1 MKIINK
7 KRHYIKK
14 IVQAVFVLFV
24 LVVLIDNVT
33 IHTTL
38 TRVTI
43 KDLPKSF
50 DGYRIVQVS
59 DLHNN
64 VYGMGQ
70 SYLLAKIRE
79 ARPDAIVV
87 TGDLI
92 DRNTRNMDNAMLFI
106 NGAVDIAPVFY
117 VTGNHEASVGKQ
129 YKELVLRM
137 NEAGVTFLDNDAVTV
152 ISEED
157 VITLAG
163 VRDPAFDWSKPDAKI
178 VDDEIKKALAEVS
191 DTQVTVLLSH
201 RPELIKTY
209 SENGIDL
216 VLTGHAHGGQIRLP
230 FIGPIYS
237 PSQGLFPKYT
247 SGLYEE
253 GGTKMYVSRGIGNG
267 IAPLRFNDGPELA
280 VIVLTKER

>member
-1 MKIINK
+1 MKLINK
-7 KRHYIKK
+7 KKHYFKK
-14 IVQAVFVLFV
+14 IVQAVFILFV
-24 LVVLIDNVT
+24 LAVILDNIL
-33 IHTTL
+33 IHTTV

-50 DGYRIVQVS
+50 DGYRIVQIS

-64 VYGMGQ
+64 DYGSNQ

-79 ARPDAIVV
+79 ARPDIIVI

-92 DRNTRNMDNAMLFI
+92 DRNTANVDNAMLFI
-106 NGAVDIAPVFY
+106 NGAVGIAPVFY
-117 VTGNHEASVGKQ
+117 VTGNHEASVGKP
-129 YKELVLRM
+129 YVDLVLRM
-137 NEAGVTFLDNDAVTV
+137 HEAGVTILDNEAVSML
-152 ISEED
+152 SEED

-163 VRDPAFDWSKPDAKI
+163 VRDPAFDWSKLSADK
-178 VDDEIKKALAEVS
+178 VDEEIKQALGEVS
-191 DTQVTVLLSH
+191 DKQVTILLSH

-209 SENGIDL
+209 SANGIDL
-216 VLTGHAHGGQIRLP
+216 VLTGHAHGGQVRLP
-230 FIGPIYS
+230 FIGPVYS

-247 SGLYEE
+247 SGIYEE

-280 VIVLTKER
+280 VIVLMAER

>member
-92 DRNTRNMDNAMLFI
+92 DRNTKNVDNAMLFI
-106 NGAVDIAPVFY
+106 NGAVEIAPVFY

>member
-92 DRNTRNMDNAMLFI
+92 DRNTKNVDNAMLFI
-106 NGAVDIAPVFY
+106 NGAVEIAPVFY

-253 GGTKMYVSRGIGNG
+253 GGTNMYVSRGIGNG

>member
-7 KRHYIKK
+7 KKHLFKK

-43 KDLPKSF
+43 KDLPNSF

-92 DRNTRNMDNAMLFI
+92 DRNTKNVDNAMLFI

-253 GGTKMYVSRGIGNG
+253 GGTKIYVSRGIGNG

>member
-7 KRHYIKK
+7 KRHIFRK
-14 IVQAVFVLFV
+14 IVQTVFILFV
-24 LVVLIDNVT
+24 LAVLLDNVL
-33 IHTTL
+33 IHTTI

-43 KDLPKSF
+43 EDLPKSF

-64 VYGMGQ
+64 VYGAGQ
-70 SYLLAKIRE
+70 SYLLSKIRE
-79 ARPDAIVV
+79 ARPDIIVI

-92 DRNTRNMDNAMLFI
+92 DRNTKNVDNAMQFI
-106 NGAVDIAPVFY
+106 NGAVEIAPVFY

-129 YKELVLRM
+129 YKELALRM
-137 NEAGVTFLDNDAVTV
+137 NEAGVTFLDNEAVSV

-191 DTQVTVLLSH
+191 NTQVTILLSH

-209 SENGIDL
+209 SENNIDL
-216 VLTGHAHGGQIRLP
+216 VLTGHAHGGQVRLP

-247 SGLYEE
+247 SGIYEE

>member
-7 KRHYIKK
+7 KRHIFRK
-14 IVQAVFVLFV
+14 IVQTVFILFV
-24 LVVLIDNVT
+24 LAVLLDNVL
-33 IHTTL
+33 IHTTI

-43 KDLPKSF
+43 EDLPKSF

-64 VYGMGQ
+64 VYGAGQ
-70 SYLLAKIRE
+70 SYLLSKIRE
-79 ARPDAIVV
+79 ARPDIIVI

-92 DRNTRNMDNAMLFI
+92 DRNTKNVDNAMQFI
-106 NGAVDIAPVFY
+106 NGAVEIAPVFY

-129 YKELVLRM
+129 YKELALRM
-137 NEAGVTFLDNDAVTV
+137 NEAGVTFLDNEAVSV

-178 VDDEIKKALAEVS
+178 VDDEIKTALAEAS
-191 DTQVTVLLSH
+191 DTQVTILLSH

-209 SENGIDL
+209 SENNIDL
-216 VLTGHAHGGQIRLP
+216 VLTGHAHGGQVRLP

-247 SGLYEE
+247 SGIYEE